1 MSFDALNNR
10 MSSTN
15 SLTEVDEL
23 MSFEALNNMLI
34 KLLDDKGPTF
44 WV

>member
-1 MSFDALNNR
+1 MSFGALNNR
-10 MSSTN
+10 MSPTN
-15 SLTEVDEL
+15 SPTEVDNF

-34 KLLDDKGPTF
+34 KLLDDKDPTF